1 MVGLLGRRQRV
12 RVGFADRV
20 FYVSIALF
28 LSICFIVV
36 VLPLANV
43 LSYSLSSA
51 NAVARGVVWLVP
63 VDFNLVSYQ
72 RIIADG
78 QMLRGMYNSLFYTV
92 VGTILNVTL
101 TIMAA
106 YPLARKTFYGRK
118 LITILLA
125 FTLLFSGG
133 IVPRFLLVRSL
144 GMVDT
149 RWAMI
154 LPEAVLVW
162 YVIIARTFLQ
172 NTIPQE
178 LYDAAEID
186 GASDVRIIMS
196 VVVPLSGPIV
206 AVLSLFYAVVHWNRY
221 FDALIFLK
229 SEHLWNLQL
238 VLRNIIMSA
247 ARLIGQEQ
255 DIGNALLIQEQTEVM
270 KYAVIVFAAV
280 PIMLLYPFVQRY
292 FIKGIMIGSL
302 KG

>member
-20 FYVSIALF
+20 FYVSIGLF

>member
-1 MVGLLGRRQRV
+1 MVGLLARRQRV
-12 RVGFADRV
+12 RIGLADRV
-20 FYVSIALF
+20 FYLAIALF
-28 LSICFIVV
+28 LLTCFVVV

-43 LSYSLSSA
+43 VSNSLSSA
-51 NAVARGVVWLVP
+51 TAVARGVVWLYP
-63 VDFNLVSYQ
+63 VEFTLGSYQ
-72 RIIADG
+72 RIINDG
-78 QMLRGMYNSLFYTV
+78 QMLRGMYNSLFYTT

-118 LITILLA
+118 LITIILA

-133 IVPRFLLVRSL
+133 IVPRFLLVKSL

-186 GASDVRIIMS
+186 GASDVRIIMR

-238 VLRNIIMSA
+238 VLRNVIMSA

-255 DIGNALLIQEQTEVM
+255 DIGNAMLIQEQTEVM
-270 KYAVIVFAAV
+270 KYAVIVFASV
-280 PIMLLYPFVQRY
+280 PVMLLYPFVQRY

>member
-1 MVGLLGRRQRV
+1 MVGRRQRL
-12 RVGFADRV
+12 RVGFTDRV
-20 FYVSIALF
+20 FYLAIGLF
-28 LSICFIVV
+28 LLVCFVV
-36 VLPLANV
+36 VILPLANV
-43 LSYSLSSA
+43 LSNSLSSA
-51 NAVARGVVWLVP
+51 TAVARGVVWLVP
-63 VDFNLVSYQ
+63 VEFTLNSYQ
-72 RIIADG
+72 RILEDG
-78 QMLRGMYNSLFYTV
+78 QMLRGMYNSLFYTT

-118 LITILLA
+118 LITIILA

-133 IVPRFLLVRSL
+133 IVPRFLLVKSL

-186 GASDVRIIMS
+186 GASDVRIITS

-247 ARLIGQEQ
+247 SRLIGQDQ
-255 DIGNALLIQEQTEVM
+255 DIGNAMLIQEQIEVM

>member
-12 RVGFADRV
+12 RVGFTDRV
-20 FYVSIALF
+20 FYLVIGLF
-28 LSICFIVV
+28 LLVCLVV
-36 VLPLANV
+36 VILPLANV
-43 LSYSLSSA
+43 LSNSLSSA
-51 NAVARGVVWLVP
+51 TAVARGVVWLVP
-63 VDFNLVSYQ
+63 VEFTLGSYQ
-72 RIIADG
+72 RILEDG
-78 QMLRGMYNSLFYTV
+78 QMLRGMYNSLFYTT
-92 VGTILNVTL
+92 VGTVLNVTL

-118 LITILLA
+118 LITIILA

-133 IVPRFLLVRSL
+133 IVPRYLMVKSL

-186 GASDVRIIMS
+186 GASDVRIITS

-247 ARLIGQEQ
+247 ARLIGEEQ
-255 DIGNALLIQEQTEVM
+255 DIGNAMLIQEQIEVM

>member
-1 MVGLLGRRQRV
+1 MVGLAGRRQRV
-12 RVGFADRV
+12 RVGFTDRV
-20 FYVSIALF
+20 FYLVIGLF
-28 LSICFIVV
+28 LLVCFVV
-36 VLPLANV
+36 VILPLANV
-43 LSYSLSSA
+43 LSNSLSSA
-51 NAVARGVVWLVP
+51 TAVARGVVWLVP
-63 VDFNLVSYQ
+63 VEFTLGSYL
-72 RIIADG
+72 RILEDG
-78 QMLRGMYNSLFYTV
+78 QMLRGMYNSLFYTTI
-92 VGTILNVTL
+92 GTILNVTL

-118 LITILLA
+118 LITIILA

-133 IVPRFLLVRSL
+133 IVPRFLMVKSL

-186 GASDVRIIMS
+186 GASDVRIITS

-247 ARLIGQEQ
+247 ARLIGEEQ
-255 DIGNALLIQEQTEVM
+255 DIGNAMLIQEQIEVM

>member
-12 RVGFADRV
+12 RVGFTDRV
-20 FYVSIALF
+20 FYLLIGLF
-28 LSICFIVV
+28 LLVCLVV
-36 VLPLANV
+36 VILPLANV
-43 LSYSLSSA
+43 LSNSLSSA
-51 NAVARGVVWLVP
+51 TAVARGVVWLVP
-63 VDFNLVSYQ
+63 VEFTLGSYQ
-72 RIIADG
+72 RILEDG
-78 QMLRGMYNSLFYTV
+78 QMLRGMYNSLFYTT

-118 LITILLA
+118 LITIILA

-133 IVPRFLLVRSL
+133 IVPRYLMVKSL

-186 GASDVRIIMS
+186 GASDVRIITS

-247 ARLIGQEQ
+247 ARLIGEEQ
-255 DIGNALLIQEQTEVM
+255 DIGNAMLIQEQIEVM

>member
-12 RVGFADRV
+12 RAGFTDRV
-20 FYVSIALF
+20 FYLVIGLF
-28 LSICFIVV
+28 LLVCLVV
-36 VLPLANV
+36 VILPLANV
-43 LSYSLSSA
+43 LSNSLSSA
-51 NAVARGVVWLVP
+51 TAVARGVVWLVP
-63 VDFNLVSYQ
+63 VEFTLGSYQ
-72 RIIADG
+72 RILEDG
-78 QMLRGMYNSLFYTV
+78 QMLRGMYNSLFYTT
-92 VGTILNVTL
+92 VGTVLNVTL

-118 LITILLA
+118 LITIILA

-133 IVPRFLLVRSL
+133 IVPRFLMVKSL

-186 GASDVRIIMS
+186 GASDVRIITS

-247 ARLIGQEQ
+247 ARLIGEEQ
-255 DIGNALLIQEQTEVM
+255 DIGNAMLIQEQIEVM

>member
-12 RVGFADRV
+12 RTGFADRV
-20 FYVSIALF
+20 FYLASALF
-28 LSICFIVV
+28 LSLCFVV
-36 VLPLANV
+36 VILPLANV
-43 LSYSLSSA
+43 VSHSLSSA

-72 RIIADG
+72 RIIEDG

-92 VGTILNVTL
+92 AGTILNVTL

-118 LITILLA
+118 LITIVLA

-133 IVPRFLLVRSL
+133 IVPRFLLVKSL

-149 RWAMI
+149 RWAMM

>member
-51 NAVARGVVWLVP
+51 NAVARGVVWLLP

-206 AVLSLFYAVVHWNRY
+206 AVLSLFYTVVHWNRY

>member
-12 RVGFADRV
+12 RVGFTDRV
-20 FYVSIALF
+20 FYLVIGLF
-28 LSICFIVV
+28 LLVCLVV
-36 VLPLANV
+36 VILPLANV
-43 LSYSLSSA
+43 LSNSLSSA
-51 NAVARGVVWLVP
+51 TAVARGVVWLVP
-63 VDFNLVSYQ
+63 VEFTLGSYL
-72 RIIADG
+72 RILEDG
-78 QMLRGMYNSLFYTV
+78 QMLRGMYNSLFYTT
-92 VGTILNVTL
+92 VGTVLNVTL

-118 LITILLA
+118 LITIILA

-133 IVPRFLLVRSL
+133 IVPRFLMVKSL

-186 GASDVRIIMS
+186 GASDVRIITS

-247 ARLIGQEQ
+247 ARLIGEEQ
-255 DIGNALLIQEQTEVM
+255 DIGNAMLIQEQIEVM

>member
-1 MVGLLGRRQRV
+1 MVGVTGRRRRV
-12 RVGFADRV
+12 RVGFTDRV
-20 FYVSIALF
+20 FYLIIGLF
-28 LSICFIVV
+28 LLVCLVV
-36 VLPLANV
+36 VILPLANV
-43 LSYSLSSA
+43 LSNSLSSA
-51 NAVARGVVWLVP
+51 TAVARGVVWLVP
-63 VDFNLVSYQ
+63 VEFTLGSYQ
-72 RIIADG
+72 RILEDG
-78 QMLRGMYNSLFYTV
+78 QMLRGMYNSLFYTT

-118 LITILLA
+118 LITIILA

-133 IVPRFLLVRSL
+133 IVPRYLMVKSL

-186 GASDVRIIMS
+186 GASDVRIITS

-247 ARLIGQEQ
+247 ARLIGEEQ
-255 DIGNALLIQEQTEVM
+255 DIGNAMLIQEQIEVM

>member
-1 MVGLLGRRQRV
+1 VVGLSGRRRRV
-12 RVGFADRV
+12 RVGITDRV
-20 FYVSIALF
+20 FYLVIGLF
-28 LSICFIVV
+28 LLICLVV
-36 VLPLANV
+36 VILPLANV
-43 LSYSLSSA
+43 LSNSLSSA
-51 NAVARGVVWLVP
+51 TAVARGVVWLVP
-63 VDFNLVSYQ
+63 VEFTLGSYL
-72 RIIADG
+72 RIIEDG
-78 QMLRGMYNSLFYTV
+78 QMLRGMYNSLFYTT

-118 LITILLA
+118 LITIILA

-133 IVPRFLLVRSL
+133 IVPRFLMVKSL

-186 GASDVRIIMS
+186 GASDVRIITS

-247 ARLIGQEQ
+247 ARLIGEEQ
-255 DIGNALLIQEQTEVM
+255 DIGNAMLIQEQIEVM

>member
-1 MVGLLGRRQRV
+1 MVGLSGRRQRL
-12 RVGFADRV
+12 RVGLTDRV
-20 FYVSIALF
+20 FYLLIGLF
-28 LSICFIVV
+28 LLACFVV
-36 VLPLANV
+36 VILPLANV
-43 LSYSLSSA
+43 LSNSLSSA
-51 NAVARGVVWLVP
+51 TAVARGVVWLVP
-63 VDFNLVSYQ
+63 VEFTLGSYQ
-72 RIIADG
+72 RILEDG
-78 QMLRGMYNSLFYTV
+78 QMLRGMYNSLFYTT

-118 LITILLA
+118 LITIILA

-133 IVPRFLLVRSL
+133 IVPRYLMVKSL

-247 ARLIGQEQ
+247 ARLIGEEQ
-255 DIGNALLIQEQTEVM
+255 DIGNAMLIQEQIEVM

>member
-1 MVGLLGRRQRV
+1 MVGLLARRQRV
-12 RVGFADRV
+12 RIGLTDRV
-20 FYVSIALF
+20 FYVAIGLF
-28 LSICFIVV
+28 LLTCFVIVL
-36 VLPLANV
+36 LPLANV
-43 LSYSLSSA
+43 VSNSLSSA
-51 NAVARGVVWLVP
+51 TAVARGVVWLYP
-63 VDFNLVSYQ
+63 VEFTLNSYQ
-72 RIIADG
+72 RIIQDG
-78 QMLRGMYNSLFYTV
+78 QMLRGMYNSLFYTTA
-92 VGTILNVTL
+92 GTILNVTL

-118 LITILLA
+118 LITIILA

-133 IVPRFLLVRSL
+133 IVPRFLLVKSL

-186 GASDVRIIMS
+186 GASDVRIILS

-255 DIGNALLIQEQTEVM
+255 DIGNAMLIQEQTEVM

-280 PIMLLYPFVQRY
+280 PVMLLYPFVQRY
-292 FIKGIMIGSL
+292 FVKGIMIGSL

>member
-1 MVGLLGRRQRV
+1 MVSLPGRRQRV
-12 RVGFADRV
+12 RVGFTDRV
-20 FYVSIALF
+20 FYLVIGLF
-28 LSICFIVV
+28 LLVCFVV
-36 VLPLANV
+36 VILPLANV
-43 LSYSLSSA
+43 LSNSLSSA
-51 NAVARGVVWLVP
+51 TAVARGVVWLVP
-63 VDFNLVSYQ
+63 VEFTLGSYL
-72 RIIADG
+72 RIIEDG
-78 QMLRGMYNSLFYTV
+78 QMLRGMYNSLFYTT

-118 LITILLA
+118 LITIILA

-133 IVPRFLLVRSL
+133 IVPRFLMVKSL

-186 GASDVRIIMS
+186 GASDVRIITS

-247 ARLIGQEQ
+247 ARLIGEEQ
-255 DIGNALLIQEQTEVM
+255 DIGNAMLIQEQIEVM

>member
-51 NAVARGVVWLVP
+51 NAVARGVVWLLP

>member
-12 RVGFADRV
+12 RVGFTDRV
-20 FYVSIALF
+20 FYLMIGLF
-28 LSICFIVV
+28 LLVCLVV
-36 VLPLANV
+36 VILPLANV
-43 LSYSLSSA
+43 LSNSLSSA
-51 NAVARGVVWLVP
+51 TAVARGVVWLVP
-63 VDFNLVSYQ
+63 VEFTLGSYQ
-72 RIIADG
+72 RILEDG
-78 QMLRGMYNSLFYTV
+78 QMLRGMYNSLFYTT

-118 LITILLA
+118 LITIILA

-133 IVPRFLLVRSL
+133 IVPRYLMVKSL

-186 GASDVRIIMS
+186 GASDVRIITS

-247 ARLIGQEQ
+247 ARLIGEEQ
-255 DIGNALLIQEQTEVM
+255 DIGNAMLIQEQIEVM

>member
-12 RVGFADRV
+12 RVGFTDRV
-20 FYVSIALF
+20 FYLLIGLF
-28 LSICFIVV
+28 LLVCLVV
-36 VLPLANV
+36 VILPLANV
-43 LSYSLSSA
+43 LSNSLSSA
-51 NAVARGVVWLVP
+51 TAVARGVVWLVP
-63 VDFNLVSYQ
+63 VEFTLGSYQ
-72 RIIADG
+72 RILEDG
-78 QMLRGMYNSLFYTV
+78 QMLRGMYNSLFYTT
-92 VGTILNVTL
+92 VGTVLNVTL

-118 LITILLA
+118 LITIILA

-133 IVPRFLLVRSL
+133 IVPRYLMVKSL

-186 GASDVRIIMS
+186 GASDVRIITS

-247 ARLIGQEQ
+247 ARLIGEEQ
-255 DIGNALLIQEQTEVM
+255 DIGNAMLIQEQIEVM

>member
-12 RVGFADRV
+12 RVGFTDRV
-20 FYVSIALF
+20 FYLVIGLF
-28 LSICFIVV
+28 LLVCLVV
-36 VLPLANV
+36 VILPLANV
-43 LSYSLSSA
+43 LSNSLSSA
-51 NAVARGVVWLVP
+51 TAVARGVVWLVP
-63 VDFNLVSYQ
+63 VEFTLGSYQ
-72 RIIADG
+72 RILEDG
-78 QMLRGMYNSLFYTV
+78 QMLRGMYNSLFYTT
-92 VGTILNVTL
+92 VGTVLNVTL

-118 LITILLA
+118 LITIILA

-133 IVPRFLLVRSL
+133 IVPRFLMVKSL

-186 GASDVRIIMS
+186 GASDVRIITS

-247 ARLIGQEQ
+247 ARLIGEEQ
-255 DIGNALLIQEQTEVM
+255 DIGNAMLIQEQIEVM

>member
-1 MVGLLGRRQRV
+1 MV
-12 RVGFADRV
+12 
-20 FYVSIALF
+20 I
-28 LSICFIVV
+28 
-36 VLPLANV
+36 LPLANV
-43 LSYSLSSA
+43 LSNSLSSA
-51 NAVARGVVWLVP
+51 TAVARGVVWLVP
-63 VDFNLVSYQ
+63 VEFTLGSYQ
-72 RIIADG
+72 RILEDG
-78 QMLRGMYNSLFYTV
+78 QMLRGMYNSLFYTT
-92 VGTILNVTL
+92 VGTVLNVTL

-118 LITILLA
+118 LITIILA

-133 IVPRFLLVRSL
+133 IVPRYLMVKSL

-186 GASDVRIIMS
+186 GASDVRIITS

-247 ARLIGQEQ
+247 ARLIGEEQ
-255 DIGNALLIQEQTEVM
+255 DIGNAMLIQEQIEVM

>member
-51 NAVARGVVWLVP
+51 NAVARGVVWLLP

-92 VGTILNVTL
+92 VGTILNLTL

-196 VVVPLSGPIV
+196 SVVPLSGPIV

-292 FIKGIMIGSL
+292 FIKGFMISSL

>member
-1 MVGLLGRRQRV
+1 MVGLLGRRRRV
-12 RVGFADRV
+12 RVGFTDRV
-20 FYVSIALF
+20 FYLVIGLF
-28 LSICFIVV
+28 LLVCLVV
-36 VLPLANV
+36 VILPLANV
-43 LSYSLSSA
+43 LSNSLSSA
-51 NAVARGVVWLVP
+51 TAVARGVVWLVP
-63 VDFNLVSYQ
+63 VEFTLGSYL
-72 RIIADG
+72 RILEDG
-78 QMLRGMYNSLFYTV
+78 QMLRGMYNSLFYTT

-118 LITILLA
+118 LITIILA

-133 IVPRFLLVRSL
+133 IVPRFLMVKSL

-186 GASDVRIIMS
+186 GASDVRIITS

-247 ARLIGQEQ
+247 ARLIGEEQ
-255 DIGNALLIQEQTEVM
+255 DIGNAMLIQEQIEVM

>member
-12 RVGFADRV
+12 RVGFTDSV
-20 FYVSIALF
+20 FYLLIGLF
-28 LSICFIVV
+28 LLVCLVV
-36 VLPLANV
+36 VILPLANV
-43 LSYSLSSA
+43 LSNSLSSA
-51 NAVARGVVWLVP
+51 TAVARGVVWLVP
-63 VDFNLVSYQ
+63 VEFTLGSYQ
-72 RIIADG
+72 RILEDG
-78 QMLRGMYNSLFYTV
+78 QMLRGMYNSLFYTT
-92 VGTILNVTL
+92 VGTVLNVTL

-118 LITILLA
+118 LITIILA

-133 IVPRFLLVRSL
+133 IVPRYLMVKSL

-186 GASDVRIIMS
+186 GASDVRIITS

-247 ARLIGQEQ
+247 ARLIGEEQ
-255 DIGNALLIQEQTEVM
+255 DIGNAMLIQEQIEVM

>member
-1 MVGLLGRRQRV
+1 MVGLLGRRRRV
-12 RVGFADRV
+12 RVGFTDRV
-20 FYVSIALF
+20 FYLVIGLF
-28 LSICFIVV
+28 LLVCLVV
-36 VLPLANV
+36 VILPLANV
-43 LSYSLSSA
+43 LSNSLSSA
-51 NAVARGVVWLVP
+51 TAVARGVVWLVP
-63 VDFNLVSYQ
+63 VEFTLGSYQ
-72 RIIADG
+72 RILEDG
-78 QMLRGMYNSLFYTV
+78 QMLRGMYNSLFYTT
-92 VGTILNVTL
+92 VGTVLNVTL

-118 LITILLA
+118 LITIILA

-133 IVPRFLLVRSL
+133 IVPRFLMVKSL

-186 GASDVRIIMS
+186 GASDVRIITS

-247 ARLIGQEQ
+247 ARLIGEEQ
-255 DIGNALLIQEQTEVM
+255 DIGNAMLIQEQIEVM

>member
-1 MVGLLGRRQRV
+1 MVSLPGRRQRV
-12 RVGFADRV
+12 RVGFTDRV
-20 FYVSIALF
+20 FYLVIGLF
-28 LSICFIVV
+28 LLVCFVV
-36 VLPLANV
+36 VILPLANV
-43 LSYSLSSA
+43 LSNSLSSA
-51 NAVARGVVWLVP
+51 TAVARGVVWLVP
-63 VDFNLVSYQ
+63 VEFTLGSYL
-72 RIIADG
+72 RILEDG
-78 QMLRGMYNSLFYTV
+78 QMLRGMYNSLFYTTI
-92 VGTILNVTL
+92 GTVLNVTL

-118 LITILLA
+118 LITIILA

-133 IVPRFLLVRSL
+133 IVPRFLMVKSL

-186 GASDVRIIMS
+186 GASDVRIITS

-247 ARLIGQEQ
+247 ARLIGEEQ
-255 DIGNALLIQEQTEVM
+255 DIGNAMLIQEQIEVM

>member
-20 FYVSIALF
+20 FYVSIGLF

-92 VGTILNVTL
+92 AGTILNVTL

>member
-1 MVGLLGRRQRV
+1 MVGLPGRRQRL
-12 RVGFADRV
+12 RVGFTDRV
-20 FYVSIALF
+20 FYLVIGLF
-28 LSICFIVV
+28 LLICLVV
-36 VLPLANV
+36 VILPLANV
-43 LSYSLSSA
+43 LSNSLSSA
-51 NAVARGVVWLVP
+51 TAVARGVVWLVP
-63 VDFNLVSYQ
+63 VEFTLGSYL
-72 RIIADG
+72 RILEDG
-78 QMLRGMYNSLFYTV
+78 QMLRGMYNSLFYTT

-118 LITILLA
+118 LITIILA

-133 IVPRFLLVRSL
+133 IVPRFLMVKSL

-186 GASDVRIIMS
+186 GASDVRIITS

-247 ARLIGQEQ
+247 ARLIGEEQ
-255 DIGNALLIQEQTEVM
+255 DIGNAMLIQEQIEVM

>member
-12 RVGFADRV
+12 RAGFTDRV
-20 FYVSIALF
+20 FYLVIGLF
-28 LSICFIVV
+28 LLVCLVV
-36 VLPLANV
+36 VILPLANV
-43 LSYSLSSA
+43 LSNSLSSA
-51 NAVARGVVWLVP
+51 TAVARGVVWLVP
-63 VDFNLVSYQ
+63 VEFTLGSYQ
-72 RIIADG
+72 RILEDG
-78 QMLRGMYNSLFYTV
+78 QMLRGMYNSLFYTT
-92 VGTILNVTL
+92 VGTVLNVTL

-118 LITILLA
+118 LITIILA

-133 IVPRFLLVRSL
+133 IVPRFLMVKSL

-186 GASDVRIIMS
+186 GASDVRIILS

-247 ARLIGQEQ
+247 ARLIGEEQ
-255 DIGNALLIQEQTEVM
+255 DIGNAMLIQEQIEVM

>member
-1 MVGLLGRRQRV
+1 MVGLPGRRQRV
-12 RVGFADRV
+12 RVGFTDRV
-20 FYVSIALF
+20 FYLVIGLF
-28 LSICFIVV
+28 LLVCFVV
-36 VLPLANV
+36 VILPLANV
-43 LSYSLSSA
+43 LSNSLSSA
-51 NAVARGVVWLVP
+51 TAVARGVVWLVP
-63 VDFNLVSYQ
+63 VEFTLGSYL
-72 RIIADG
+72 RILEDG
-78 QMLRGMYNSLFYTV
+78 QMLRGMYNSLFYTT

-118 LITILLA
+118 LITIILA

-133 IVPRFLLVRSL
+133 IVPRFLMVKSL

-186 GASDVRIIMS
+186 GASDVRIITS

-247 ARLIGQEQ
+247 ARLIGEEQ
-255 DIGNALLIQEQTEVM
+255 DIGNAMLIQEQIEVM

>member
-1 MVGLLGRRQRV
+1 MVGLRNHRQRV
-12 RVGFADRV
+12 RIGLGDRV
-20 FYVSIALF
+20 FYVTIALF
-28 LSICFIVV
+28 LLTCFVV
-36 VLPLANV
+36 VILPLANV
-43 LSYSLSSA
+43 VSHSLSSA

-63 VDFNLVSYQ
+63 VDFNLVAYQ
-72 RIIADG
+72 RIVEDG

-118 LITILLA
+118 SITIVLA

-133 IVPRFLLVRSL
+133 IVPRYLMIKSL

-149 RWAMI
+149 RWAML

-162 YVIIARTFLQ
+162 FVIIARTFLQ

-186 GASDVRIIMS
+186 GASDVRIIVS

-238 VLRNIIMSA
+238 MLRNIIMSA

-255 DIGNALLIQEQTEVM
+255 DIGNAMLIQEQTEVM
-270 KYAVIVFAAV
+270 KYAVIVFATV

>member
-1 MVGLLGRRQRV
+1 MVGLAGRRQRV
-12 RVGFADRV
+12 RVGFTDRV
-20 FYVSIALF
+20 FYLVIGLF
-28 LSICFIVV
+28 LLVCFVV
-36 VLPLANV
+36 VILPLANV
-43 LSYSLSSA
+43 LSNSLSSA
-51 NAVARGVVWLVP
+51 TAVARGVVWLVP
-63 VDFNLVSYQ
+63 VEFTLGSYL
-72 RIIADG
+72 RILEDG
-78 QMLRGMYNSLFYTV
+78 QMLRGMYNSLFYTT

-118 LITILLA
+118 LITIILA

-133 IVPRFLLVRSL
+133 IVPRFLMVKSL

-186 GASDVRIIMS
+186 GASDVRIITS

-247 ARLIGQEQ
+247 ARLIGEEQ
-255 DIGNALLIQEQTEVM
+255 DIGNAMLIQEQIEVM

>member
-1 MVGLLGRRQRV
+1 MVGLVGRRQRL
-12 RVGFADRV
+12 RIGFSDRI
-20 FYVSIALF
+20 FYLASGLF
-28 LSICFIVV
+28 LLICFVV
-36 VLPLANV
+36 VILPLANV
-43 LSYSLSSA
+43 LSNSLSSA
-51 NAVARGVVWLVP
+51 TAVARGVVWLVP
-63 VDFNLVSYQ
+63 VEFTLGSYL
-72 RIIADG
+72 RILEDG
-78 QMLRGMYNSLFYTV
+78 QMLRGMYNSLLYTT

-106 YPLARKTFYGRK
+106 YPLARTTFYGRR
-118 LITILLA
+118 LITIILA

-133 IVPRFLLVRSL
+133 IVPRFLLVKAL

-247 ARLIGQEQ
+247 ARLIDQDQ
-255 DIGNALLIQEQTEVM
+255 DIGNAMLIQEQIEVM

-280 PIMLLYPFVQRY
+280 PIMLLYPYVQRY

>member
-1 MVGLLGRRQRV
+1 MVGERGRRRRV
-12 RVGFADRV
+12 RVGFTDRV
-20 FYVSIALF
+20 FYLVIGLF
-28 LSICFIVV
+28 LLVCLVV
-36 VLPLANV
+36 VILPLANV
-43 LSYSLSSA
+43 LSNSLSSA
-51 NAVARGVVWLVP
+51 TAVARGVVWLVP
-63 VDFNLVSYQ
+63 VEFTLGSYQ
-72 RIIADG
+72 RILEDG
-78 QMLRGMYNSLFYTV
+78 QMLRGMYNSLFYTT

-118 LITILLA
+118 LITIILA

-133 IVPRFLLVRSL
+133 IVPRYLMVKSL

-186 GASDVRIIMS
+186 GASDVRIITS

-247 ARLIGQEQ
+247 ARLIGEEQ
-255 DIGNALLIQEQTEVM
+255 DIGNAMLIQEQIEVM

>member
-12 RVGFADRV
+12 RVGFTDRV
-20 FYVSIALF
+20 FYLVIGLF
-28 LSICFIVV
+28 LLVCLVV
-36 VLPLANV
+36 VILPLANV
-43 LSYSLSSA
+43 LSNSLSSA
-51 NAVARGVVWLVP
+51 TAVARGVVWLVP
-63 VDFNLVSYQ
+63 VEFTLGSYQ
-72 RIIADG
+72 RILEDG
-78 QMLRGMYNSLFYTV
+78 QMLRGMYNSLFYTT
-92 VGTILNVTL
+92 VGTVLNVTL

-118 LITILLA
+118 LITIILA

-133 IVPRFLLVRSL
+133 IVPRYLMVKSL

-178 LYDAAEID
+178 LYDAADID
-186 GASDVRIIMS
+186 GASDVRIITS

-247 ARLIGQEQ
+247 ARLIGEEQ
-255 DIGNALLIQEQTEVM
+255 DIGNAMLIQEQIEVM

>member
-1 MVGLLGRRQRV
+1 M
-12 RVGFADRV
+12 RVGPVDRV
-20 FYVSIALF
+20 FYISIAL
-28 LSICFIVV
+28 LLLTCFIVV
-36 VLPLANV
+36 ILPLANV
-43 LSYSLSSA
+43 ASHSLSSA
-51 NAVARGVVWLVP
+51 EAVARGQVWLLP
-63 VDFNLVSYQ
+63 VDFTLQAYV
-72 RIIADG
+72 RIVEDG

-106 YPLARKTFYGRK
+106 YPLSRKTFYGKK
-118 LITILLA
+118 LITLVLA

-133 IVPRFLLVRSL
+133 IVPRFLMIKSL
-144 GMVDT
+144 GMIDT

-186 GASDVRIIMS
+186 GASDVRIIVN
-196 VVVPLSGPIV
+196 VVLPLSGPIV

-238 VLRNIIMSA
+238 VLRNVIMSA
-247 ARLIGQEQ
+247 GRLIGQEQ
-255 DIGNALLIQEQTEVM
+255 DIGAALLIQEQIEVM

>member
-1 MVGLLGRRQRV
+1 MVSLPGRRQRV
-12 RVGFADRV
+12 RVGFTDRV
-20 FYVSIALF
+20 FYLVIGLF
-28 LSICFIVV
+28 LLVCFVV
-36 VLPLANV
+36 VILPLANV
-43 LSYSLSSA
+43 LSNSLSSA
-51 NAVARGVVWLVP
+51 TAVARGVVWLVP
-63 VDFNLVSYQ
+63 VEFTLGSYL
-72 RIIADG
+72 RILEDG
-78 QMLRGMYNSLFYTV
+78 QMLRGMYNSLFYTT

-118 LITILLA
+118 LITIILA

-133 IVPRFLLVRSL
+133 IVPRFLMVKSL

-186 GASDVRIIMS
+186 GASDVRIITS

-247 ARLIGQEQ
+247 ARLIGEEQ
-255 DIGNALLIQEQTEVM
+255 DIGNAMLIQEQIEVM

>member
-1 MVGLLGRRQRV
+1 MVGLSGRRRRV
-12 RVGFADRV
+12 RVGITDRV
-20 FYVSIALF
+20 FYLVIGLF
-28 LSICFIVV
+28 LLICLVV
-36 VLPLANV
+36 VILPLANV
-43 LSYSLSSA
+43 LSNSLSSA
-51 NAVARGVVWLVP
+51 TAVARGVVWLVP
-63 VDFNLVSYQ
+63 VEFTLGSYL
-72 RIIADG
+72 RIIEDG
-78 QMLRGMYNSLFYTV
+78 QMLRGMYNSLFYTT

-118 LITILLA
+118 LITIILA

-133 IVPRFLLVRSL
+133 IVPRFLMVKSL

-186 GASDVRIIMS
+186 GASDVRIITR

-247 ARLIGQEQ
+247 ARLIGEEQ
-255 DIGNALLIQEQTEVM
+255 DIGNAMLIQEQIEVM

>member
-1 MVGLLGRRQRV
+1 MVGLRNHRQRV
-12 RVGFADRV
+12 RIGLGDRV
-20 FYVSIALF
+20 FYVTIALF
-28 LSICFIVV
+28 LLTCFVV
-36 VLPLANV
+36 VILPLANV
-43 LSYSLSSA
+43 VSHSLSSA

-63 VDFNLVSYQ
+63 VDFNLVAYQ
-72 RIIADG
+72 RIVEDG

-118 LITILLA
+118 LITIVLA

-133 IVPRFLLVRSL
+133 IVPRYLMIKSL

-149 RWAMI
+149 RWAML

-162 YVIIARTFLQ
+162 FVIIARTFLQ

-186 GASDVRIIMS
+186 GASDVRIIVS

-238 VLRNIIMSA
+238 MLRNIIMSA

-255 DIGNALLIQEQTEVM
+255 DIGNAMLIQEQTEVM
-270 KYAVIVFAAV
+270 KYAVIVFATV

>member
-51 NAVARGVVWLVP
+51 NAVARGVVWLLP

-92 VGTILNVTL
+92 VGTILNLTL

-196 VVVPLSGPIV
+196 SVVPLSGPIV

-292 FIKGIMIGSL
+292 FIKGIMISSL